1 VSGDRGIVIGH
12 TDAQHGVARGL
23 PHSLA
28 KTPPRLAKHTCE
40 PMEVNCSTAVPPP
53 SVHPAVMRH
62 RQTGASIN
70 ERIVIMCRAYRSPFR
85 VAILASSAALLFG
98 GAALAQSVPVFDDAP
113 SIEQLRNIMIP
124 QSQPGAGRTIVIQR
138 PDSGAS
144 PVQHAATQVLSAP
157 KPAASPASPAD
168 EPVNQVAAAEPVQ
181 QPAPKA
187 APASE
192 AAAVAFHINFAF
204 NSAELPASADAMV
217 DKMAMLMKESPEM
230 KIRVEGHTDAIGSAG
245 YNMSLSQRRALSVAE
260 YLVQKGV
267 EASRLI
273 PVGKGMTEPLTQNRY
288 DPANRRVQFVRVG

>member
-1 VSGDRGIVIGH
+1 
-12 TDAQHGVARGL
+12 
-23 PHSLA
+23 
-28 KTPPRLAKHTCE
+28 
-40 PMEVNCSTAVPPP
+40 
-53 SVHPAVMRH
+53 
-62 RQTGASIN
+62 
-70 ERIVIMCRAYRSPFR
+70 MCRTRRSPRSPFR
-85 VAILASSAALLFG
+85 IAIVASGAMLLFG
-98 GAALAQSVPVFDDAP
+98 GAAVAQSLPVFDDAP
-113 SIEQLRNIMIP
+113 SIEQLRSIMIP
-124 QSQPGAGRTIVIQR
+124 QSRAGTGRTIVIQR

-168 EPVNQVAAAEPVQ
+168 EAVNQIAASEPVQ
-181 QPAPKA
+181 AAQPVLKA

-192 AAAVAFHINFAF
+192 GAAVAFHINFAF

-267 EASRLI
+267 EPSRLI
-273 PVGKGMTEPLTQNRY
+273 PVGKGMAEPLTQNRY